1 MKKLLLIMIVAIT
14 TLSSCN
20 DNASE
25 LPKEEASLLGT
36 WELYSETNKDGIL
49 TIESSV
55 SECIST
61 VTFLKDGKG
70 KEKEYL
76 STKKPCDSS
85 RISDFSYT
93 VTGNKLNVVSKDYA
107 NTIIIL
113 KLTATSLVIQ
123 GENGR
128 KAEYRKL

>member
-20 DNASE
+20 DNAE

-70 KEKEYL
+70 KEKKYL
-76 STKKPCDSS
+76 NSKKPCDSS
-85 RISDFSYT
+85 RILDFSYT

-107 NTIIIL
+107 NTITIL